1 MHSLLLRQ
9 LRRHFGSADAIPDGW
24 KLFVESVDS
33 AYRQSDADRRMLERS
48 LELSSQELLQA
59 NSEMRAVFQAF
70 PDLFFRLDREG
81 RIVDYKGSGKDLCVA
96 SEEIIG
102 KRIQDVPVT
111 GVGAA
116 FRDALQQVRDTSSIV
131 TIEYSMPIQG
141 SERYFEARLLP
152 MMHDQIIAIVRNITE
167 RRHLEEQ
174 LIQSQKM
181 EAIGQLAGGVAHDFN
196 NILTAILGYADLM
209 LADLPAGSHLEA
221 YGSEVKVA
229 AERGAALTR
238 QLLAF
243 SRRQLLQVAIL
254 DLNEVVGEVEQMLRR
269 LIGENIV
276 LVTNLEPELT
286 RVKADPTQVQ
296 QVILN
301 LALNARDAMPGGGAL
316 SIRTS
321 NLALVSPTTLEGA
334 DLAAGLYA
342 VLEISDTGAGMEPEI
357 LPRIFEPFFTTK
369 EKGKG
374 TGLGLATVYGIVRQ
388 SGGMITVESVP
399 RRGSTFR
406 IFLPGATQTAEPRS
420 SDPPARVGP
429 RGYETIL
436 LAEDEENVRTLVR
449 TVLESIGYT
458 VLDASG
464 GDHALEM
471 ADRHP
476 GPIHLLVTDIVMPQM
491 SGSELA
497 KRLVDRFPAMKVLFM
512 SGYAEKYPRG
522 FMATGGSAFLQK
534 PFTAAALA
542 QQIRILLGTDRAP

>member
-9 LRRHFGSADAIPDGW
+9 LRRHFGSADAIPDAW
-24 KLFVESVDS
+24 KQFVESVDS

-48 LELSSQELLQA
+48 LDLSSQELLQA

-70 PDLFFRLDREG
+70 PDLFFRLDRDG
-81 RIVDYKGSGKDLCVA
+81 RIVDYKGSGKDLCVP

-141 SERYFEARLLP
+141 SERYYEARLLP

-209 LADLPAGSHLEA
+209 LADLPAGGHLEA

-243 SRRQLLQVAIL
+243 SRRQLLQVSIL

-269 LIGENIV
+269 LIGETIV

-301 LALNARDAMPGGGAL
+301 LALNARDAMPGGGVL

-321 NLALVSPTTLEGA
+321 NLALVSPTTMEGA
-334 DLAAGLYA
+334 DLAPGLYA
-342 VLEISDTGAGMEPEI
+342 VLEISDTGAGMDPEI
-357 LPRIFEPFFTTK
+357 LSRIFEPFFTTK

-374 TGLGLATVYGIVRQ
+374 TGLGLATVYGIIRQ
-388 SGGMITVESVP
+388 SGGMITVESRP

-406 IFLPGATQTAEPRS
+406 IFLPGATEPAETRS
-420 SDPPARVGP
+420 SDLPARVGP
-429 RGYETIL
+429 RGSETIL

-449 TVLESIGYT
+449 TVLESSGYT
-458 VLDASG
+458 VLEATG
-464 GDHALEM
+464 GDHALQI
-471 ADRHP
+471 ADRHE

-497 KRLVDRFPAMKVLFM
+497 KRLVDRYPAMKVLFM
-512 SGYAEKYPRG
+512 SGYAEKYPHG
-522 FMATGGSAFLQK
+522 SMATGGSAFLQK

-542 QQIRILLGTDRAP
+542 QQIRALLGPGQEA